1 MEEIH
6 ESFKGIE
13 KNMDSRACGNCV
25 SRVHCMQLAF
35 EVTQLDSFPTEIIRT
50 KKVNPGYRI
59 YRNGDSMTHLYFI
72 RLGYVKV
79 ELALPNGHHQVNQ
92 FSIPGDLLGLDGI
105 AEKRHALD
113 ATSLSDGEVCEID
126 FRKLTNLKRSKQNIH
141 SILVSK
147 MSRALYLTQ
156 EHLFSLANHNSE
168 QKLAYFLI
176 AYQSRLHKLKL
187 QVNTIKLPMNR
198 EDLTSYLGMTS
209 ETLSRAFSYLEKGQ
223 YIQVRNRM
231 ISNVNYKKLNLLL
244 EIDNDHPINISTKTP
259 SPSLGLIKKL

>member
-1 MEEIH
+1 
-6 ESFKGIE
+6 
-13 KNMDSRACGNCV
+13 
-25 SRVHCMQLAF
+25 
-35 EVTQLDSFPTEIIRT
+35 
-50 KKVNPGYRI
+50 
-59 YRNGDSMTHLYFI
+59 
-72 RLGYVKV
+72 
-79 ELALPNGHHQVNQ
+79 
-92 FSIPGDLLGLDGI
+92 
-105 AEKRHALD
+105 
-113 ATSLSDGEVCEID
+113 
-126 FRKLTNLKRSKQNIH
+126 
-141 SILVSK
+141 